1 MTCRTEG
8 FYACPI
14 EQIPIRELN
23 RHTSR
28 VLARVRAGETVEVT
42 DRGEPIARLVPVVA
56 GDAVLS
62 RLVAEGQA
70 TAPTSAGPLPMPPVL
85 GDPGQDVAA
94 ALAEFRD
101 EERW

>member
-1 MTCRTEG
+1 M
-8 FYACPI
+8 
-14 EQIPIRELN
+14 EQIAIRELN
-23 RHTSR
+23 QHTSR

-42 DRGEPIARLVPVVA
+42 DRGEPIARLVPIVA
-56 GDAVLS
+56 GDALLS
-62 RLVAEGQA
+62 RLVAEGRA
-70 TAPTSAGPLPMPPVL
+70 TAPTSRGPLPLPPVL